1 MNHCV
6 IIRNNADQ
14 KIVETIHF
22 EDASSASSGYDDMV
36 AQVIED
42 GNVHGVTYE
51 LRDRFGIRAARNIK

>member
-6 IIRNNADQ
+6 IIRNNANQ

-22 EDASSASSGYDDMV
+22 DHASTASSGYDDMV
-36 AQVIED
+36 ARVIED

-51 LRDRFGIRAARNIK
+51 LRDRFGVRAAKNIQ